1 MAIEKTRAILV
12 DVARRLFA
20 RKGLEETTMNDIS
33 QAAGKGRRTLYTY
46 FKNKEEIFDAV
57 VEAEMDRLAR
67 EMAEV
72 ASRLL
77 SPEDK
82 LVAVI
87 YGHLEAIKEIVQRNG
102 NMRAEFFR
110 DAWRVSLIRKRF
122 DTNEKKLLAQ
132 ILTDGERQ
140 GYFDIENIQL
150 AVNIIHYCLRG
161 LEIPYIYGRLDNG
174 LSPAASR
181 AAVQRIIHRAIGHH
195 FKKTTDMLLQGK
207 TALITGA
214 ARGIGKSI
222 ALKFASEGANIAFTD
237 LVLNDDMAAGLEA
250 TRKEIEA
257 LGVKCLAYAGNAA
270 DFAETEK
277 VVAQIKQDFGTID
290 ILVNNAGITKDG
302 LMLRMSEQQW
312 DAVINVNLKSA
323 FNFIHAC
330 VPVMMRQRGGSIIN
344 MASVVGVHG
353 NAGQANYAASKAG
366 LIALAKSIAQ
376 EMGPKG
382 IRANAIAPGFI
393 ETAMTAALPDEV
405 REEWKKKIPLRRGGQ
420 VEDIA
425 NTALYLASDLSSY
438 VSGQVIQVDGGMN
451 M

>member
-102 NMRAEFFR
+102 NMRA
-110 DAWRVSLIRKRF
+110 
-122 DTNEKKLLAQ
+122 AQ

-140 GYFDIENIQL
+140 GVFDIENIQL
-150 AVNIIHYCLRG
+150 TVNIIHYCLRG

-195 FKKTTDMLLQGK
+195 FKK
-207 TALITGA
+207 
-214 ARGIGKSI
+214 
-222 ALKFASEGANIAFTD
+222 
-237 LVLNDDMAAGLEA
+237 
-250 TRKEIEA
+250 
-257 LGVKCLAYAGNAA
+257 
-270 DFAETEK
+270 
-277 VVAQIKQDFGTID
+277 
-290 ILVNNAGITKDG
+290 NN
-302 LMLRMSEQQW
+302 
-312 DAVINVNLKSA
+312 
-323 FNFIHAC
+323 
-330 VPVMMRQRGGSIIN
+330 
-344 MASVVGVHG
+344 
-353 NAGQANYAASKAG
+353 
-366 LIALAKSIAQ
+366 
-376 EMGPKG
+376 
-382 IRANAIAPGFI
+382 
-393 ETAMTAALPDEV
+393 
-405 REEWKKKIPLRRGGQ
+405 
-420 VEDIA
+420 
-425 NTALYLASDLSSY
+425 
-438 VSGQVIQVDGGMN
+438 
-451 M
+451 

>member
-33 QAAGKGRRTLYTY
+33 QAAGKGRRTLFTY

-140 GYFDIENIQL
+140 GVFDIENIQL
-150 AVNIIHYCLRG
+150 TVNIIHYCLRG

-181 AAVQRIIHRAIGHH
+181 AAVQRIIHRAIGHQ
-195 FKKTTDMLLQGK
+195 FKKH
-207 TALITGA
+207 
-214 ARGIGKSI
+214 
-222 ALKFASEGANIAFTD
+222 N
-237 LVLNDDMAAGLEA
+237 
-250 TRKEIEA
+250 
-257 LGVKCLAYAGNAA
+257 
-270 DFAETEK
+270 
-277 VVAQIKQDFGTID
+277 
-290 ILVNNAGITKDG
+290 
-302 LMLRMSEQQW
+302 
-312 DAVINVNLKSA
+312 
-323 FNFIHAC
+323 
-330 VPVMMRQRGGSIIN
+330 
-344 MASVVGVHG
+344 
-353 NAGQANYAASKAG
+353 
-366 LIALAKSIAQ
+366 
-376 EMGPKG
+376 
-382 IRANAIAPGFI
+382 
-393 ETAMTAALPDEV
+393 
-405 REEWKKKIPLRRGGQ
+405 
-420 VEDIA
+420 
-425 NTALYLASDLSSY
+425 
-438 VSGQVIQVDGGMN
+438 
-451 M
+451 

>member
-72 ASRLL
+72 ASR
-77 SPEDK
+77 
-82 LVAVI
+82 V
-87 YGHLEAIKEIVQRNG
+87 VQRNG

-181 AAVQRIIHRAIGHH
+181 AAVQRIIHRAIGHQ
-195 FKKTTDMLLQGK
+195 FKKH
-207 TALITGA
+207 
-214 ARGIGKSI
+214 
-222 ALKFASEGANIAFTD
+222 N
-237 LVLNDDMAAGLEA
+237 
-250 TRKEIEA
+250 
-257 LGVKCLAYAGNAA
+257 
-270 DFAETEK
+270 
-277 VVAQIKQDFGTID
+277 
-290 ILVNNAGITKDG
+290 
-302 LMLRMSEQQW
+302 
-312 DAVINVNLKSA
+312 
-323 FNFIHAC
+323 
-330 VPVMMRQRGGSIIN
+330 
-344 MASVVGVHG
+344 
-353 NAGQANYAASKAG
+353 
-366 LIALAKSIAQ
+366 
-376 EMGPKG
+376 
-382 IRANAIAPGFI
+382 
-393 ETAMTAALPDEV
+393 
-405 REEWKKKIPLRRGGQ
+405 
-420 VEDIA
+420 
-425 NTALYLASDLSSY
+425 
-438 VSGQVIQVDGGMN
+438 
-451 M
+451 